1 MDPELLAAAVG
12 HFKDMMA
19 INEAH
24 RKVAPPIPP
33 KSQDARD
40 VAAPSGKGA
49 GKGKNR
55 KGGKVGDAGAADAAA
70 ASQ

>member
-12 HFKDMMA
+12 HLKDMMA

-24 RKVAPPIPP
+24 RRVAPPVPP
-33 KSQDARD
+33 KGQEGRD
-40 VAAPSGKGA
+40 VAPPSGKGA

-55 KGGKVGDAGAADAAA
+55 KGGKGGDAGAADAAVPT
-70 ASQ
+70 Q